1 MTGVGLEL
9 RRSKDFLAGL
19 LFLAI
24 GAGAIVV
31 ARAYPFG
38 TAMRMGSGYFPT
50 VLGGILV
57 LFGVFLMTRGARSK
71 ERGLVTWG
79 WKPLACIAAS
89 MVLFGFLMPRL
100 GLVPAL
106 VALFFTAALG
116 GREFRFKEVL
126 ALTALMTA
134 FAVGVFVY
142 VLKLPFQLLYCLG
155 GVALGTLIGV
165 LPGSTTARS
174 TAARPPRSSSTCRAR
189 RHPQ

>member
-1 MTGVGLEL
+1 MKPDL
-9 RRSKDFLAGL
+9 RGSKDFLAGL

-24 GAGAIVV
+24 GVGAVVV
-31 ARAYPFG
+31 ARNYPFG

-57 LFGVFLMTRGARSK
+57 LFGVFLMARGARSGD
-71 ERGLVTWG
+71 RTPIAFG

-89 MVLFGFLMPRL
+89 MLLFGFLLPRL

-106 VALFFTAALG
+106 VALFFTAAYG

-126 ALTALMTA
+126 ALTAVMTA

-142 VLKLPFQLLYCLG
+142 VLKLPFQLFP
-155 GVALGTLIGV
+155 GVYFL
-165 LPGSTTARS
+165 
-174 TAARPPRSSSTCRAR
+174 
-189 RHPQ
+189 

>member
-1 MTGVGLEL
+1 MNFDL
-9 RRSKDFLAGL
+9 RNNKDFLAGL

-24 GAGAIVV
+24 GVV
-31 ARAYPFG
+31 AIAVAREYPLG

-57 LFGVFLMTRGARSK
+57 LFGVFLMARGARSH
-71 ERGLVTWG
+71 ERARVSWG
-79 WKPLACIAAS
+79 WRPLACIAAS
-89 MVLFGFLMPRL
+89 MLLFGFLMPRF

-142 VLKLPFQLLYCLG
+142 LLKLPFQLFP
-155 GVALGTLIGV
+155 GVYWI
-165 LPGSTTARS
+165 
-174 TAARPPRSSSTCRAR
+174 
-189 RHPQ
+189 

>member
-1 MTGVGLEL
+1 MLQEHGVFGMKPDLL
-9 RRSKDFLAGL
+9 RNKDFLAGL

-24 GAGAIVV
+24 GVGAIIV
-31 ARAYPFG
+31 ARHYPFG

-57 LFGVFLMTRGARSK
+57 LFAVFLMARGARSG
-71 ERGLVTWG
+71 ERGPMTWG

-106 VALFFTAALG
+106 FALFFTAALG
-116 GREFRFKEVL
+116 GREFRFREVL

-142 VLKLPFQLLYCLG
+142 LLKLPFQLFP
-155 GVALGTLIGV
+155 GVYFL
-165 LPGSTTARS
+165 
-174 TAARPPRSSSTCRAR
+174 
-189 RHPQ
+189 

>member
-1 MTGVGLEL
+1 MKPDL
-9 RRSKDFLAGL
+9 RSSKDFLAGL

-24 GAGAIVV
+24 GTGAIVV

-57 LFGVFLMTRGARSK
+57 LFGVFLMARGARSH
-71 ERGLVTWG
+71 ERAPVTWG

-106 VALFFTAALG
+106 VALFFTAARG

-126 ALTALMTA
+126 VLTALMTA

-142 VLKLPFQLLYCLG
+142 FLKLPFQLFP
-155 GVALGTLIGV
+155 GVYFL
-165 LPGSTTARS
+165 
-174 TAARPPRSSSTCRAR
+174 
-189 RHPQ
+189 